1 VTLQDKVTWLRGA
14 LLLAMNT
21 VECASID
28 PKTGDELPWYSN
40 AKKVLKETA
49 KEETYAHRCF
59 PYD

>member
-1 VTLQDKVTWLRGA
+1 MTLQDKVTWLRNA

-49 KEETYAHRCF
+49 KEETYAHR
-59 PYD
+59 